1 MEEAPHKE
9 AQPKKVADPLV
20 MAYVVFAGFALLLLL
35 PAFFFSLG
43 PLISTRGRAWEYDL
57 VRELFITSVVTFI
70 LVVVLP
76 LVAAYNLSRGTKWSR
91 ASVMA
96 AAVTSAL
103 VGLLFLIGGITR
115 GWPVSIIITA
125 PSWALSVY
133 AFWSLRRKAAV

>member
-35 PAFFFSLG
+35 PASFFSLG

-57 VRELFITSVVTFI
+57 VRELVITSVVTFI

-76 LVAAYNLSRGTKWSR
+76 LVTAYNLSPGTKWSR

-115 GWPVSIIITA
+115 GWPGSIIITA
-125 PSWALSVY
+125 PSWANEAKALFGLS
-133 AFWSLRRKAAV
+133 